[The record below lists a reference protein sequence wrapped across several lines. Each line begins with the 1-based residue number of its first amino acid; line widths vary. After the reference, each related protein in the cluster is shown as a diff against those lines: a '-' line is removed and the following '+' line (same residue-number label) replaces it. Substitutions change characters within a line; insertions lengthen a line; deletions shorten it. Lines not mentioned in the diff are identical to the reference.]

1 MNEHNVAV
9 PVCKLQQEM
18 GKIVLP
24 DATKDV
30 LKAAGP
36 FEYAKE

>member
-24 DATKDV
+24 GATKDA
-30 LKAAGP
+30 LKAAP
-36 FEYAKE
+36 AFEYAKE